1 MDVLNKLAHQW
12 NEVEAEYKNK
22 PLSES
27 FMEFKKDIEEAWKTF
42 IEIHDKDQ
50 KEKLTRYV

>member
-1 MDVLNKLAHQW
+1 MDVRNKLAQQW

-27 FMEFKKDIEEAWKTF
+27 FTEFKKDIGKAWKTF
-42 IEIHDKDQ
+42 IEIYDKDQ
-50 KEKLTRYV
+50 KEKLTR